1 MADSENSSES
11 ASVGNC
17 VREGGREGGRER
29 HEGEREGERWLHELV
44 PTASSHILHV
54 PCMAVESSGAA
65 RLFPWEP
72 AGAGEAT

>member
-1 MADSENSSES
+1 MADSENSSEA

-17 VREGGREGGRER
+17 MR
-29 HEGEREGERWLHELV
+29 EGERERERWLHELV
-44 PTASSHILHV
+44 PTASIHTLHV